1 MNHSHRARHIRY
13 VTAVLPLLAIAGLI
27 LPQALG
33 CHPYMQTAYGREGY
47 GVSSDMPG
55 NYPLFYR
62 QISLYF
68 AG

>member
-55 NYPLFYR
+55 N
-62 QISLYF
+62 
-68 AG
+68 

>member
-1 MNHSHRARHIRY
+1 VNHSHRARHIRY
-13 VTAVLPLLAIAGLI
+13 VTAVLPRLLSQDSSC
-27 LPQALG
+27 PQALD